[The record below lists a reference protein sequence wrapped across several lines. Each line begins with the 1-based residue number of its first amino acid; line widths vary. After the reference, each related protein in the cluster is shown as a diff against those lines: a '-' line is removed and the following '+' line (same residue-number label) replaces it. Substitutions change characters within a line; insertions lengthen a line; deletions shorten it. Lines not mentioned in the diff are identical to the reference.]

1 MTRPKQKQ
9 QQAPECSE
17 AILNYTTFKNNK
29 DGRGS
34 KCVTPLSKFTS
45 AFTKHLV
52 GQKEGT
58 AFAPVI
64 FEGGRKKEHVRAR
77 TMVVLDIEKQK
88 DNTKPQP
95 PTLSEVK
102 ERIVSKGLMGVG
114 YTTHSHDPN
123 EPRYRLILLLRS
135 ASQAGDANDPIAH
148 ARLLRKDALAVQ
160 AVAES
165 FGLTK
170 FLDVGKTLA
179 ASIFYAPRADKDRLQ
194 LAESFSND
202 GELLDFTP
210 YLEIA
215 EAQVASEEQKAAS
228 KAVTSARRA
237 FKAQTTED
245 GGHHDP
251 GLIGRL
257 RGCIGP
263 MEDVLRQ
270 YGYCEYP
277 SLKRWAPPNSDTL
290 SPGISLLIG
299 KDGVTRLYSHHEND
313 LLSGSKPVFGSKVH
327 DVVDVVIANEFGV
340 SDECYQR
347 GLAELAKRYDP
358 KADRDI
364 NNFNVNNEGAP
375 KVAKNEW
382 PEVVDF
388 FQIQQCPLFPMET
401 LNPSERDYVSQ
412 TARSLGVQTG
422 PVAMAMLAVASSAVD
437 ARSKFSPKKLTS
449 WEESKNIWVCFIG
462 SSAAKKS
469 PLLNRVKRPLQK
481 VQDAQNRRYKAD
493 FAAFRQLSKAEQAK
507 QEEPSCSHY
516 IVQDSTVEALA
527 RALSKQDRG
536 TTLFVDELETVF
548 QAMTRYKKNG
558 SDRAHYLT
566 SYQGGSVNI
575 MRVAGGYI
583 IVDNFALGIIGGIQ
597 PDVLAKYR
605 GVEDGLLE
613 RFIFVRLSDAV
624 VGEDIDTSIVDDEF
638 DEKVAD
644 ILTQSPQ
651 TIKLAVESADIIN
664 KLEKAALDLSAS
676 HKSVGPGF
684 GGWAGKLVSHY
695 ARILAPMHALRGG
708 GSTVSQKTA
717 EDTEKILMQYA
728 LPQALAFFRADNS
741 PIFERERALAEYIL
755 AKSLIRFV
763 ASDITTNVREFR
775 MNTGGRQSF
784 DIVAPV
790 AETLIV
796 HGWIAAEK
804 SDRTRGGWIVN
815 PKVHEMFS
823 DRARKEQDR
832 RAVISEIIR
841 NTARKSDD
849 QET

>member
-1 MTRPKQKQ
+1 M
-9 QQAPECSE
+9 
-17 AILNYTTFKNNK
+17 
-29 DGRGS
+29 
-34 KCVTPLSKFTS
+34 
-45 AFTKHLV
+45 
-52 GQKEGT
+52 
-58 AFAPVI
+58 
-64 FEGGRKKEHVRAR
+64 
-77 TMVVLDIEKQK
+77 
-88 DNTKPQP
+88 
-95 PTLSEVK
+95 
-102 ERIVSKGLMGVG
+102 
-114 YTTHSHDPN
+114 
-123 EPRYRLILLLRS
+123 
-135 ASQAGDANDPIAH
+135 
-148 ARLLRKDALAVQ
+148 
-160 AVAES
+160 
-165 FGLTK
+165 
-170 FLDVGKTLA
+170 
-179 ASIFYAPRADKDRLQ
+179 Q
-194 LAESFSND
+194 LAESFSID

-237 FKAQTTED
+237 FKDQTTED

-257 RGCIGP
+257 HGCIGP
-263 MEDVLRQ
+263 MEDVLRK

-277 SLKRWAPPNSDTL
+277 NLKRWAPPNSDTL

-347 GLAELAKRYDP
+347 GLAELAKRYDL

-364 NNFNVNNEGAP
+364 NNFNVNNEGAS

-437 ARSKFSPKKLTS
+437 ARSKFSPKKLTN

-462 SSAAKKS
+462 TSAAKKS

-651 TIKLAVESADIIN
+651 TIKFAVESADIIN
-664 KLEKAALDLSAS
+664 KLEKAALDLS
-676 HKSVGPGF
+676 
-684 GGWAGKLVSHY
+684 

-717 EDTEKILMQYA
+717 EDTEKILMQYV

-823 DRARKEQDR
+823 DRARKEQAR